1 MRPPA
6 RHRLIAAAALAL
18 AIASGGGGQAAAAPV
33 AIPLRASDAPGLRP
47 LPAGSAAG
55 RALLRSALGS
65 RGRAVVSGATLAGS
79 ALARRDS
86 RVVSGVAIVR
96 DAAAART
103 LRRIVAGIGT
113 RAPGQ
118 PGIVRL
124 RSTRAGVIAVA
135 ADGRAAAAVRLTRTD
150 RNARAAA
157 ATWARLLAAR
167 AGTAA
172 DRPAWGRVLQDVGPS
187 GRVSRRTALAAFSL
201 AYGPIPGVSV
211 PAGPAGDG
219 PDGTVVLAWIARRL
233 RSLSPAQR
241 AAISSRLG
249 VALPGSAHASG
260 PGAPLKRDARLE
272 AMADGFSAQFQ
283 QRTGHALRLD
293 IQAGWVPSLTREHAG
308 GAAAD
313 ALPLDAGGELSYTN
327 AATCRIR
334 ISRAD
339 HGSASAAYLANTV
352 AHEVFHCV
360 QFDAAP
366 TRWSREDGTWV
377 IEGGAEWAA
386 SQVAPVRLS
395 EVSSSPEDYF
405 AGDQPLFG
413 LAHAAA
419 YFWGRLAET
428 NGPPWV
434 QTLAAAR
441 EYENDRAFRLAG
453 ATSDAFLDAWAPSY
467 ARLGGAG
474 PAWTTAAPVAVPA
487 AVAPTP
493 APPVTADALLSAPP
507 YANRLFRLAPV
518 ADQVVA
524 RIEAFKGR
532 VRLSDGKQD
541 VKVGA
546 DDETWLCVGGG
557 CRCPAGQELSV
568 PQIRDVGATVTVAI
582 GGATESGSAGVVF
595 YRLRDLCVGEG
606 PEFCPTS
613 QPLRYPKSQKA
624 AVAWVDARIDEQL
637 RLEDVLLPMAE
648 EANGVGAE
656 LDALGGYT
664 PGTPKADQEHHLR
677 NELWGVELRE
687 WPSWCRYQE
696 IGVHFA
702 LVYAR
707 AAKLKW
713 GGLGTP
719 LYRAALRFQGFI
731 KRWMPLIHSYGGMP
745 GHNPAASGPPFPGY

>member
-1 MRPPA
+1 M
-6 RHRLIAAAALAL
+6 AALAAL
-18 AIASGGGGQAAAAPV
+18 LVLGSPAPAIAAP
-33 AIPLRASDAPGLRP
+33 APLRAADAPGLRP
-47 LPAGSAAG
+47 VSGGAAAS
-55 RALLRSALGS
+55 RTLLRSALGA
-65 RGRAVVSGATLAGS
+65 RGRAVLSGAELAGS
-79 ALARRDS
+79 TLARRGV
-86 RVVSGVAIVR
+86 RVNSSVGVVR
-96 DAAAART
+96 TDAVARL
-103 LRRIVAGIGT
+103 LRRAVTAAGT
-113 RAPGQ
+113 RAPGH
-118 PGIVRL
+118 PRTVRL
-124 RSTRAGVIAVA
+124 LRTRAGVVAVA

-167 AGTAA
+167 ARRAA
-172 DRPAWGRVLQDVGPS
+172 DRSAWDRVLHDVGPS
-187 GRVSRRTALAAFSL
+187 GRVSRRTALAAFALS
-201 AYGPIPGVSV
+201 YGPIPGVAV

-219 PDGTVVLAWIARRL
+219 PDGTVALAWIARHL

-241 AAISSRLG
+241 AAIGGRLG
-249 VALPGSAHASG
+249 VALPGSARASG
-260 PGAPLKRDARLE
+260 PPAGLRRDARLE
-272 AMADGFSAQFQ
+272 AMADGFAEEFR
-283 QRTGHALRLD
+283 QRTGHALRLE
-293 IQAGWVPSLTREHAG
+293 IQAGWVPSLAREHAG

-313 ALPLDAGGELSYTN
+313 ALPVDAGGELTYTN
-327 AATCRIR
+327 AVTCRIR

-339 HGSASAAYLANTV
+339 HGSASSAYVANTV

-386 SQVAPVRLS
+386 SQVAPVRLA
-395 EVSSSPEDYF
+395 EVSSEPEAYF
-405 AGDQPLFG
+405 AGDLPLFG

-428 NGPPWV
+428 NGPPWA

-453 ATSDAFLDAWAPSY
+453 GTSDAFLDAWAPSY
-467 ARLGGAG
+467 ARLASAG

-507 YANRLFRLAPV
+507 YANRLFRLAPPL
-518 ADQVVA
+518 DQVVA
-524 RIEAFKGR
+524 KVENFKGR
-532 VRLSDGKQD
+532 VRLTDGKQD

-546 DDETWLCVGGG
+546 DGEAWLCVGGA

-568 PQIRDVGATVTVAI
+568 PQIRDVGKTVTVAI

-595 YRLRDLCVGEG
+595 YSLRDLCVGEG
-606 PEFCPTS
+606 PAFCPTS

-624 AVAWVDARIDEQL
+624 AVAWVDARIQEQL
-637 RLEDVLLPMAE
+637 RLHDVLGPMAE
-648 EANGVGAE
+648 EANRVGAE
-656 LDALGGYT
+656 LDALGGYS
-664 PGTPKADQEHHLR
+664 PGTPKADQEHRLR
-677 NELWGVELRE
+677 NELWSVNLRE

-696 IGVHFA
+696 IGVQFA
-702 LVYAR
+702 LVYGR

-713 GGLGTP
+713 GGVGSP

-731 KRWMPLIHSYGGMP
+731 KRWLPLIHSYGGMP

>member
-6 RHRLIAAAALAL
+6 RLRLIASAVLALAL
-18 AIASGGGGQAAAAPV
+18 AGASQAAAAPV
-33 AIPLRASDAPGLRP
+33 PVPLRAADAPGLRAVR
-47 LPAGSAAG
+47 AGDATG
-55 RALLRSALGS
+55 RALLRSVLGS
-65 RGRAVVSGATLAGS
+65 RGRPVLSGATLAGS
-79 ALARRDS
+79 ALARRHS

-96 DAAAART
+96 NAAAARS
-103 LRRIVAGIGT
+103 LRRLVARIGS

-118 PGIVRL
+118 PGSVRL
-124 RSTRAGVIAVA
+124 LRLRGSLVAVA
-135 ADGRAAAAVRLTRTD
+135 ADGRAAAAVRSTRTD

-157 ATWARLLAAR
+157 ATWAGLLATRAQAAAAR
-167 AGTAA
+167 S
-172 DRPAWGRVLQDVGPS
+172 AWGRVLDEIAPS
-187 GRVSRRTALAAFSL
+187 GRVPRRAALAAFAL
-201 AYGPIPGVSV
+201 AYGPIPGVPV
-211 PAGPAGDG
+211 PAGAPGDG
-219 PDGTVVLAWIARRL
+219 PDGTVALAWIARHL
-233 RSLSPAQR
+233 KSLPARQR
-241 AAISSRLG
+241 TAIAERLG
-249 VALPGSAHASG
+249 VPLPGSAHASG
-260 PGAPLKRDARLE
+260 PPAALKRDARLE
-272 AMADGFSAQFQ
+272 AMADGFAAQFQ
-283 QRTGHALRLD
+283 QRTAHALRLD
-293 IQAGWVPSLTREHAG
+293 VQAGWVPSLAREHAG

-313 ALPLDAGGELSYTN
+313 ALPVDAHGELSYTN
-327 AATCRIR
+327 ASTCRIR

-339 HGSASAAYLANTV
+339 HGSASAAYVANTV
-352 AHEVFHCV
+352 AHEVFHCI

-386 SQVAPVRLS
+386 SQVAPVGLA
-395 EVSSSPEDYF
+395 EVSSDPEAYF
-405 AGDQPLFG
+405 AADQPLFG
-413 LAHAAA
+413 LAHSAA

-428 NGPPWV
+428 NGPPWT
-434 QTLAAAR
+434 QTLAAAK
-441 EYENDRAFRLAG
+441 EYENDRAFRRAD
-453 ATSDAFLDAWAPSY
+453 ATSDAFLDAWASSY

-493 APPVTADALLSAPP
+493 TPPVTADALLSAPA
-507 YANRLFRLAPV
+507 YANRLFRLAPA

-524 RIEAFKGR
+524 RVEAFKGR
-532 VRLSDGKQD
+532 VRLTDGSED
-541 VKVGA
+541 VKVGSGN
-546 DDETWLCVGGG
+546 ETWLCIGGACG
-557 CRCPAGQELSV
+557 CPAGQELSV
-568 PQIRDVGATVTVAI
+568 PQIRDVGAKVTVAI

-595 YRLRDLCVGEG
+595 YSLRDLCVGEG
-606 PEFCPTS
+606 PAFCPTS

-637 RLEDVLLPMAE
+637 RLEDILLPMAD
-648 EANGVGAE
+648 EANRVGAE

-677 NELWGVELRE
+677 NELWGVNLRE

-731 KRWMPLIHSYGGMP
+731 TRWRPLIHSYGGMP
-745 GHNPAASGPPFPGY
+745 GHNPGASGPPFPGY